1 MTTLDIAKQRIHN
14 QHIATQIFKKSED
27 LVKWLGAMQAQDYAG
42 AKWAIGL
49 RLQNSNDAAI
59 DKAMAEGSIIRTHV
73 LRPTWHF
80 VSPADIRWMIELTAP
95 RINALSA
102 SMFRQLNLDSA
113 IFKQSNDAL
122 AKALEGGKQLNR
134 AEVMTVL
141 NDAGVATDDLRF
153 IHLLMRAELD
163 KVICS
168 GGRQGKQFTYALFD
182 DRVPSNNFSKE
193 EALMELARRYFTS
206 RGPATLQDF
215 TWWSGLTATD
225 TKAALETVKSE
236 LTKTIIEGTGYWS
249 APGAPITDEK
259 TPIAHLLP
267 AFDEFAVAYKDRT
280 ATVNAKYLTQARNV
294 IFDPSIIVDNQV
306 VGTWKRTINKTSVDI
321 TLNPF
326 GKLNKIQTKAVEAAM
341 GRYRKFIN
349 PKK

>member
-236 LTKTIIEGTGYWS
+236 LTKTIIEGS
-249 APGAPITDEK
+249 KITLR
-259 TPIAHLLP
+259 AC
-267 AFDEFAVAYKDRT
+267 V
-280 ATVNAKYLTQARNV
+280 KYLALTV
-294 IFDPSIIVDNQV
+294 
-306 VGTWKRTINKTSVDI
+306 
-321 TLNPF
+321 
-326 GKLNKIQTKAVEAAM
+326 AV
-341 GRYRKFIN
+341 RS
-349 PKK
+349 